1 MVLTS
6 LQNRTYELAMR
17 TNMAEIIH
25 DIPSMNEG
33 ALIGVILMLGRLG
46 ELIT

>member
-1 MVLTS
+1 MVLVS
-6 LQNRTYELAMR
+6 LQNRAYELAMR
-17 TNMAEIIH
+17 ANMTEIIQ

-33 ALIGVILMLGRLG
+33 ALVGVILMLGRLG